1 MKELIAAIHALIE
14 GDRAEA
20 WRYPTVWKPL
30 IARLIAALEAAEAEN
45 AELRARVA
53 ELEGRVPS
61 DHRIRLFIN
70 SLRYYMRA
78 APYDS
83 GDPYK
88 NLEFLE
94 SVDAAA
100 EWLETL
106 PAAPVSPNG
115 ETEEV

>member
-1 MKELIAAIHALIE
+1 MRMPGECYTEQIAGLEWHLE
-14 GDRAEA
+14 RSRAQCE
-20 WRYPTVWKPL
+20 
-30 IARLIAALEAAEAEN
+30 RLKSALEAAEAEN